1 MRAIAKTG
9 KFPALSWVEVDPPQL
24 TANNVIIKIYR
35 TGICGTDLH
44 IWNWDTW
51 AEKTINPPLVIG
63 HEFSGVVV
71 DIGKNVKHIK
81 IGQRVSGEGHLFEF
95 NCCSCKV
102 DALHLQPDLKCLGIN
117 TTGAYSDYLSL
128 PAINVIPLPET
139 VSFDLGAILD
149 PLGNAVHAALSFP
162 VTGENV
168 LITGSGPIGIMTA
181 AICRH
186 AGANQIAITDTSR
199 ERLSIAKNVVPGIL
213 TININQVPNGLIR
226 DILDEPIEFN
236 IGLEM
241 SGAEPAINQLIEAI
255 SPGGKIACLGLPSE
269 NITVNWSKIITRG
282 LLLKGVYG
290 REVFDTWRK
299 MLSMLEGGLSI
310 DNIITHRFQAEDF
323 ENGFSVAKSGTA
335 GKVILDWS

>member
-9 KFPALSWVEVDPPQL
+9 KFPGLSWVEVDTPQV
-24 TANNVIIKIYR
+24 TADNVIIKICR

-51 AEKTINPPLVIG
+51 AEKTIPTPLVIG

-71 DIGKNVKHIK
+71 DVGKSVKHIK
-81 IGQRVSGEGHLFEF
+81 VGQRVSGEGHLFEF
-95 NCCSCKV
+95 NSCSCRV
-102 DALHLQPDLKCLGIN
+102 DALHLQPDIKCLGIN
-117 TTGAYSDYLSL
+117 ISGAYSDYLSL
-128 PAINVIPLPET
+128 PAINVIPLPEV

-162 VTGENV
+162 VTGENI

-186 AGANQIAITDTSR
+186 AGANHIVITDTSR
-199 ERLSIAKNVVPGIL
+199 ERLLIAQDVVPGIL
-213 TININQVPNGLIR
+213 AINVDQAPNGLIQ
-226 DILDEPIEFN
+226 DFLNVPIEFN

-241 SGAEPAINQLIEAI
+241 SGIGDAINQLIETI
-255 SPGGKIACLGLPSE
+255 SPGGKIACLGLPSK
-269 NITVNWSKIITRG
+269 NITIDWSRIITKG

-290 REVFDTWRK
+290 REVFGTWRK
-299 MLSMLEGGLSI
+299 MLSMLESGLSI
-310 DNIITHRFQAEDF
+310 DNIITHRFQAKDF
-323 ENGFSVAKSGTA
+323 EKGFAAAKSGTT
-335 GKVILDWS
+335 GKIILEWS